1 MKDKRQ
7 GNDLKV
13 AWSIFKKDG
22 EPFRLDGKDVSL
34 YLKNMFGRK
43 KLNDFVTTGNI
54 IQWTFY
60 GKDQKSS
67 GKYSLEMVVNEG
79 DKGMITTDA
88 CDFVN
93 LVSCSCKLQG
103 GEDAPNVETE
113 SIELASTLEYVA
125 GGGQYDDTALW
136 KELENKV
143 DKEKGKGLSS
153 NDFTNALKEK
163 LESLENYNDAEISS
177 AVEKL
182 SRDFNALLG
191 NNASAAI
198 ESFNEIIAFLEGIE
212 DSASLD
218 AIVASIQQEI
228 AKVSNGLADTDAKLT
243 ELSSQVSGL
252 SERVVELGQPIF
264 KAVFNTTT
272 YNEIIEAENQGKWV
286 ICEYENSIYHLST
299 IKDGAAWFGTADG
312 DTSKRLWCNSTNK
325 WYRANYTLE
334 LISNKTKTISEAST
348 DTQYP
353 SAKAVYD
360 FVKTTLGTIINGDY

>member
-1 MKDKRQ
+1 MKDKRK

-22 EPFRLDGKDVSL
+22 EPFRLDGLNVSL

-43 KLNDFVTTGNI
+43 ELNDFVVTGNI
-54 IQWTFY
+54 IKWTFY
-60 GKDQKSS
+60 GKDQKNS
-67 GKYSLEMVVNEG
+67 GKYSLEMVINEG
-79 DKGMITTDA
+79 EEGMITTDK

-93 LVSCSCKLQG
+93 LVSCSCKIQN
-103 GEDAPNVETE
+103 GEDSPNVETE
-113 SIELASTLEYVA
+113 SIELTSTLEYVA

-177 AVEKL
+177 ALEKL

-243 ELSSQVSGL
+243 ELSLQV
-252 SERVVELGQPIF
+252 
-264 KAVFNTTT
+264 
-272 YNEIIEAENQGKWV
+272 GKV
-286 ICEYENSIYHLST
+286 
-299 IKDGAAWFGTADG
+299 
-312 DTSKRLWCNSTNK
+312 
-325 WYRANYTLE
+325 
-334 LISNKTKTISEAST
+334 SEA
-348 DTQYP
+348 
-353 SAKAVYD
+353 
-360 FVKTTLGTIINGDY
+360 VKVKVDATYVDNAINAAIGNVINGEY